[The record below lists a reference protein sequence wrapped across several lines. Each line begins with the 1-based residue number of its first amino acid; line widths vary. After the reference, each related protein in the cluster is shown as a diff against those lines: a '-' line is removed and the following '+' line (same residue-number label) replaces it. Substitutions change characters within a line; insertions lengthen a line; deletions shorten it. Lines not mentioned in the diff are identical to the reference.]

1 MYSKEED
8 IAFTSEQTT
17 DIRTY
22 VSNDGPSTSTSTCN
36 QSQHVPVESL
46 QDQTQSDDGQ
56 RMWCDLEVKQL
67 REMFPDCPENILK
80 EASERYVS
88 LDSALD
94 FIMGNSI
101 EVVSM
106 YIQNIYCVAFSLCF
120 RHGLEL
126 LCMNFRIL
134 KVILGSIHAFL
145 FRKIQNANVKIFVH

>member
-1 MYSKEED
+1 MSLADMFFKPALFLNPLITASVCIDHYVDPNIYFFLYSKEED
-8 IAFTSEQTT
+8 TYAFTSEQTT

-46 QDQTQSDDGQ
+46 QAQTQSDDGQ
-56 RMWCDLEVKQL
+56 RMCDLEVKQL
-67 REMFPDCPENILK
+67 REMFPDCPENIMK

-88 LDSALD
+88 LDSAVD

-106 YIQNIYCVAFSLCF
+106 CIQNVYCVAFS
-120 RHGLEL
+120 
-126 LCMNFRIL
+126 
-134 KVILGSIHAFL
+134 
-145 FRKIQNANVKIFVH
+145 